1 LGLMRRSIL
10 MASQS
15 PWMRE
20 HAPRFG
26 FMRRTV
32 TRFMPG
38 EDVQDALTA
47 ARSLSTQG
55 LRTVFTHLGENVA
68 LRSEAELVTQHYLS
82 LIDRIRAAGLGTEI
96 SLKLTQLGLDLDPK
110 FCYDNL
116 STLLEHTPPEKTLWI
131 DMEQSP
137 YVDVTL
143 ELFRRARK
151 SHANI
156 GVCLQA
162 YLFRTEKDLDSL
174 IPMGAAIRL
183 VKGAY
188 NEPAEIAY
196 PVKKDVDENFL
207 HLAQRLLSPEA
218 RRARVRAVLATHDR
232 ALIAKIIEWTA
243 SQGVPKDK
251 VEFQMLYGIQRA
263 EQIRLAQAGYPSGV
277 LVAYG
282 TFWYPW
288 FMRRLAERPANVLFP
303 GPPFLL
309 ELIPTLQH
317 RQRTSESARKSCIR
331 PKFKQH
337 VIAKRSEGTAFY
349 VPRTG
354 SIAKKREPTAVVILR
369 SAFGDE
375 GSHPCSE

>member
-1 LGLMRRSIL
+1 MGLMRRSIL

-47 ARSLSTQG
+47 ARGLASNG

-68 LRSEAELVTQHYLS
+68 LRSEAELVTQHYLD

-151 SHANI
+151 SHANV

-162 YLFRTEKDLDSL
+162 YLFRTEKDLDTL

-232 ALIAKIIEWTA
+232 ALIAKIIERAA

-277 LVAYG
+277 LIAYG

-288 FMRRLAERPANVLFP
+288 FMRRLAERPANVLF
-303 GPPFLL
+303 L
-309 ELIPTLQH
+309 
-317 RQRTSESARKSCIR
+317 ARHFFSN
-331 PKFKQH
+331 
-337 VIAKRSEGTAFY
+337 
-349 VPRTG
+349 
-354 SIAKKREPTAVVILR
+354 
-369 SAFGDE
+369 
-375 GSHPCSE
+375 

>member
-1 LGLMRRSIL
+1 MRRSIL
-10 MASQS
+10 VASQS
-15 PWMRE
+15 RWMRE
-20 HAPRFG
+20 HAPRYG

-38 EDVQDALTA
+38 EDIQDALTA
-47 ARSLSTQG
+47 ARGLSANG
-55 LRTVFTHLGENVA
+55 IRTVFTYLGENVA
-68 LRSEAELVTQHYLS
+68 LRSEAELVTQHYLTV
-82 LIDRIRAAGLGTEI
+82 IDRIRAAGLGTEI
-96 SLKLTQLGLDLDPK
+96 SVKLTQLGLDLDPK
-110 FCYDNL
+110 FCYENL
-116 STLLEHTPPEKTLWI
+116 IALLEHTPAEKTLWI

-143 ELFRRARK
+143 ELYRRARK
-151 SHANI
+151 SYANV

-196 PVKKDVDENFL
+196 PAKKDVDENYL

-218 RRARVRAVLATHDR
+218 RRARVRAVMATHDR
-232 ALIAKIIEWTA
+232 SLIAKLIEWTS

-263 EQIRLAQAGYPSGV
+263 EQLRLARAGYPSGV
-277 LVAYG
+277 LIAYG

-288 FMRRLAERPANVLFP
+288 FMRRLAERPANVLF
-303 GPPFLL
+303 L
-309 ELIPTLQH
+309 
-317 RQRTSESARKSCIR
+317 ARHLFSN
-331 PKFKQH
+331 
-337 VIAKRSEGTAFY
+337 
-349 VPRTG
+349 
-354 SIAKKREPTAVVILR
+354 
-369 SAFGDE
+369 
-375 GSHPCSE
+375 

>member
-1 LGLMRRSIL
+1 MRRSIL
-10 MASQS
+10 AASQS

-47 ARSLSTQG
+47 ARSLSTKG

-116 STLLEHTPPEKTLWI
+116 SALLEHTPPEKTLWI

-174 IPMGAAIRL
+174 IPMGTAIRL

-232 ALIAKIIEWTA
+232 SLIAKIIEWAA

-288 FMRRLAERPANVLFP
+288 FMRRLAERPANVLF
-303 GPPFLL
+303 L
-309 ELIPTLQH
+309 
-317 RQRTSESARKSCIR
+317 ARHIFSN
-331 PKFKQH
+331 
-337 VIAKRSEGTAFY
+337 
-349 VPRTG
+349 
-354 SIAKKREPTAVVILR
+354 
-369 SAFGDE
+369 
-375 GSHPCSE
+375 

>member
-1 LGLMRRSIL
+1 VGLMRRSIL

-38 EDVQDALTA
+38 EDVQDALSA
-47 ARSLSTQG
+47 ARGLTANG
-55 LRTVFTHLGENVA
+55 LRTVLTHLGENVA
-68 LRSEAELVTQHYLS
+68 VRSEAELVTQHYRTV
-82 LIDRIRAAGLGTEI
+82 IDRIRAAGLGTEI
-96 SLKLTQLGLDLDPK
+96 SVKLTQLGLDLDPK
-110 FCYDNL
+110 FCYENL
-116 STLLEHTPPEKTLWI
+116 IALLEYTPPDKTLWI

-143 ELFRRARK
+143 ELYRRARK
-151 SHANI
+151 SYANV

-196 PVKKDVDENFL
+196 PAKKDVDENYL

-218 RRARVRAVLATHDR
+218 RRARVRAVMATHDR
-232 ALIAKIIEWTA
+232 SLIAKLIEWTT
-243 SQGVPKDK
+243 SQGVPKEK

-277 LVAYG
+277 LIAYG

-288 FMRRLAERPANVLFP
+288 FMRRLAERPANVF
-303 GPPFLL
+303 FL
-309 ELIPTLQH
+309 
-317 RQRTSESARKSCIR
+317 ARHFFSN
-331 PKFKQH
+331 
-337 VIAKRSEGTAFY
+337 
-349 VPRTG
+349 
-354 SIAKKREPTAVVILR
+354 
-369 SAFGDE
+369 
-375 GSHPCSE
+375 

>member
-1 LGLMRRSIL
+1 MRTCRTRS
-10 MASQS
+10 
-15 PWMRE
+15 
-20 HAPRFG
+20 APLAH
-26 FMRRTV
+26 
-32 TRFMPG
+32 
-38 EDVQDALTA
+38 DVLYRATARALA
-47 ARSLSTQG
+47 ANG
-55 LRTVFTHLGENVA
+55 LRTVFTHLGENVVDRA
-68 LRSEAELVTQHYLS
+68 EAEAVTQHYHGVL
-82 LIDRIRAAGLGTEI
+82 DRIRAAGLGTEI
-96 SLKLTQLGLDLDPK
+96 SVKLTQLGLDLEPK

-116 STLLEHTPPEKTLWI
+116 IALLEHMPVEKTLWI

-143 ELFRRARK
+143 ELYRRARK
-151 SHANI
+151 SYANI

-162 YLFRTEKDLDSL
+162 YLFRTEKDLDTL

-196 PVKKDVDENFL
+196 PAKKDVDENFL

-232 ALIAKIIEWTA
+232 SLIANLIAWST

-277 LVAYG
+277 LIAYG

-288 FMRRLAERPANVLFP
+288 FMRRLAERPANVLF
-303 GPPFLL
+303 L
-309 ELIPTLQH
+309 
-317 RQRTSESARKSCIR
+317 ARHFFSN
-331 PKFKQH
+331 
-337 VIAKRSEGTAFY
+337 
-349 VPRTG
+349 
-354 SIAKKREPTAVVILR
+354 
-369 SAFGDE
+369 
-375 GSHPCSE
+375 

>member
-1 LGLMRRSIL
+1 

-20 HAPRFG
+20 HAPRLG

-47 ARSLSTQG
+47 ARGLTANG
-55 LRTVFTHLGENVA
+55 LRTVLTHLGENVA
-68 LRSEAELVTQHYLS
+68 VRSEAELVTQHYRTV
-82 LIDRIRAAGLGTEI
+82 IDRIRAAGLGTEI
-96 SLKLTQLGLDLDPK
+96 SVKLTQLGLDLDPK
-110 FCYDNL
+110 FCYENL
-116 STLLEHTPPEKTLWI
+116 ITLLEYTPPDKTLWI

-143 ELFRRARK
+143 ELYRRARK
-151 SHANI
+151 SYANV

-162 YLFRTEKDLDSL
+162 YLVRTEKDLDSL

-196 PVKKDVDENFL
+196 PAKKDVDENYL

-218 RRARVRAVLATHDR
+218 RRARVRAVMATHDR
-232 ALIAKIIEWTA
+232 SLIAKLIEWTT
-243 SQGVPKDK
+243 SQGVPKEK

-277 LVAYG
+277 LIAYG

-288 FMRRLAERPANVLFP
+288 FMRRLAERPANVF
-303 GPPFLL
+303 FL
-309 ELIPTLQH
+309 
-317 RQRTSESARKSCIR
+317 ARHFFSN
-331 PKFKQH
+331 
-337 VIAKRSEGTAFY
+337 
-349 VPRTG
+349 
-354 SIAKKREPTAVVILR
+354 
-369 SAFGDE
+369 
-375 GSHPCSE
+375 

>member
-1 LGLMRRSIL
+1 MRRSIL
-10 MASQS
+10 AASQS

-38 EDVQDALTA
+38 EDAQDALTA
-47 ARSLSTQG
+47 ARGLATNG

-116 STLLEHTPPEKTLWI
+116 SALLEHTPPEKTLWI

-174 IPMGAAIRL
+174 IPMGTAIRL

-232 ALIAKIIEWTA
+232 ALIAKIIEWSA
-243 SQGVPKDK
+243 SQGVPKDR

-288 FMRRLAERPANVLFP
+288 FMRRLAERPANVLF
-303 GPPFLL
+303 L
-309 ELIPTLQH
+309 
-317 RQRTSESARKSCIR
+317 ARHFFSN
-331 PKFKQH
+331 
-337 VIAKRSEGTAFY
+337 
-349 VPRTG
+349 
-354 SIAKKREPTAVVILR
+354 
-369 SAFGDE
+369 
-375 GSHPCSE
+375 

>member
-1 LGLMRRSIL
+1 MRRSIL

-15 PWMRE
+15 QWMRE

-47 ARSLSTQG
+47 ARGLAASG
-55 LRTVFTHLGENVA
+55 LRTVFTHLGENISE
-68 LRSEAELVTQHYLS
+68 RTEAEAVTQHYLG
-82 LIDRIRAAGLGTEI
+82 LMDRIRAAGLGTEI
-96 SLKLTQLGLDLDPK
+96 SVKLTQLGLDLDPK
-110 FCYDNL
+110 FCHENL
-116 STLLEHTPPEKTLWI
+116 VTLLAHTPPERTLWI

-143 ELFRRARK
+143 ELYRRVRK
-151 SHANI
+151 SYANV

-162 YLFRTEKDLDSL
+162 YLFRTEKDLDTL
-174 IPMGAAIRL
+174 IPMGASIRL

-196 PVKKDVDENFL
+196 PAKKDVDENFL

-232 ALIAKIIEWTA
+232 SLIAKLIAWST

-277 LVAYG
+277 LIAYG

-288 FMRRLAERPANVLFP
+288 FMRRLAERPANVLF
-303 GPPFLL
+303 L
-309 ELIPTLQH
+309 
-317 RQRTSESARKSCIR
+317 ARHFFSN
-331 PKFKQH
+331 
-337 VIAKRSEGTAFY
+337 
-349 VPRTG
+349 
-354 SIAKKREPTAVVILR
+354 
-369 SAFGDE
+369 
-375 GSHPCSE
+375 